1 MQIVISIKQSK
12 EVIKIKMVF
21 TPQQISSCIAS
32 CDERIASIQSKL
44 DSWKVY
50 GKALSIAAMCY
61 EKEEDKAVFEM
72 EDKHAETIRNYENN
86 IQLVKVE
93 KLLYQALGK
102 SGNGAL
108 FSKLFQKYSD
118 LMANSY
124 DISGNMVRFEGIG
137 EQEYL
142 EYCASSLK
150 QREFIQKLCLYG
162 EKR

>member
-1 MQIVISIKQSK
+1 
-12 EVIKIKMVF
+12 MVF
-21 TPQQISSCIAS
+21 TTQQISNCVAS

-50 GKALSIAAMCY
+50 GKVLELTTTLY
-61 EKEEDKAVFEM
+61 EKEEDKAVFKM
-72 EDKHAETIRNYENN
+72 EDKNAEKMKNYENN
-86 IQLVKVE
+86 IQLIKVE
-93 KLLYQALGK
+93 KLVYQTLGK
-102 SGNGAL
+102 GAKGVI

-124 DISGNMVRFEGIG
+124 DISGNMVRFAGIE

-150 QREFIQKLCLYG
+150 QREYIQKLCWYG